1 MSRHFEIGNRKM
13 PSSKLRAMLPPLEGG
28 SICFHAGP
36 QSFVNLSHQ
45 ILQADAARIAAA
57 R

>member
-1 MSRHFEIGNRKM
+1 M